1 MLKCIVFLI
10 ALVFSSGLLSQ
21 EARSVLFISSYHP
34 GFPTFF
40 DQLAGLRSVLQG
52 ENLRLDMEFLDS
64 KRFVSYEDL
73 FQQGLEY
80 KLSVLPA
87 YDVIIT
93 ADDAA
98 TWFAT
103 QHRES
108 LFADTPIVFFG
119 VNDMNFGL
127 SF

>member
-21 EARSVLFISSYHP
+21 QARSVLFISSYHP

-64 KRFVSYEDL
+64 KR
-73 FQQGLEY
+73 
-80 KLSVLPA
+80 
-87 YDVIIT
+87 
-93 ADDAA
+93 
-98 TWFAT
+98 
-103 QHRES
+103 
-108 LFADTPIVFFG
+108 
-119 VNDMNFGL
+119 
-127 SF
+127 